1 MMKVGVVPLD
11 SRPCN
16 TSWLMQLGEAVNYQ
30 MIMYPISKC
39 GTLHQGANIY
49 NIVEWINSQ
58 AQKLDY
64 LIISGDGFAFG
75 GLIQAREARI
85 HLEEVLPLLGVLK
98 EIKEQYPKLKIYL
111 FDTIMR
117 TSISA
122 TNMETGKYWALM
134 NQYSKAMGRYY
145 FLKKQ
150 EDLDQMHDLETKIPN
165 GIIETYL
172 KARRKKLDVT
182 KYYLDLVRENVID
195 EMIILQ
201 EDSMPYGI
209 QKKDQEE
216 LIQVVKNYGLTN
228 KINFYNGTDEGGVV
242 LLAKI
247 MVENAKISGPVY
259 VHTPEEAILEKC
271 CLFEDRPLKEN
282 ITNMFKTIGV
292 SITNQ
297 LDEATI
303 VFSIFARNI
312 NIDLDLNCYEELSL
326 EQDEVYLNYIQSL
339 KKIMETHP
347 VTLVDLYFPNGGSFE
362 LLQAIEYKKLV
373 NYSAWNTASNSLG
386 SAICATVAYLVN
398 GRNEILENFKKAR
411 MMDDCIYQY
420 IARRK
425 VNEQLLKRNV
435 NIYDLGENGQ
445 EALEQIQQ
453 IMHEYDS
460 LIDNQSYEL
469 TLPWNRTF
477 EIEIEMKK
485 DSQKK
490 YDCIVGGAGPAGIC
504 AAVRLARNGKKVLLI
519 EKNAI
524 IGGTNILSLVGPF
537 MTYHDNGKQ
546 IIGGLADEI
555 ITRLAKKKG
564 TLGHIPDP
572 LGFCSTV
579 TPFDV
584 EALKEVYFEM
594 IEEAGVELL
603 LHAWITN
610 AKTMLTKNEGMHV
623 TCIEVATPQ
632 KMMFEADY
640 YIDATG
646 DGDICTFANAQY
658 FIGRSR
664 DHLCQPMTMPFIVGN
679 VDLDLLRSAMK
690 KDMQNFVLS
699 KDYDFSY
706 IGVSGF
712 FKEVEQAK
720 LEQNFHIER
729 DRVLLF
735 ENVRPNEVTIN
746 MTRVQKYSVL
756 DCFERTKAE
765 LAGRRQVK
773 EVFAFLKRYIP
784 GFENSY
790 IVQTPYQIGVRE
802 SRHIACDY
810 IMTKEDI
817 LNNQTFPDAIV
828 RGAFP
833 MDIHSPSGNVLELIE
848 QKDLQYQ
855 IPLRSIL
862 VKGFDNL
869 VVAGRLIGAT
879 HEAAASLRVTP
890 VAMALG
896 EAAGLAI
903 SEAIDKKQ
911 PIREINTAI
920 FAPILMEKEDR
931 S

>member
-1 MMKVGVVPLD
+1 MIKVGVVPLD

-16 TSWLMQLGEAVNYQ
+16 TSWLIQLGESVNYQ

-85 HLEEVLPLLGVLK
+85 NLEEVLPLLGVLK
-98 EIKEQYPKLKIYL
+98 EVKEKYPKLKIYL

-145 FLKKQ
+145 FLKHQ
-150 EDLDQMHDLETKIPN
+150 EDLDIMNDLETKIPKT
-165 GIIETYL
+165 IIETYL

-182 KYYLDLVRENVID
+182 KYYLRLVSEKVID

-216 LIQVVKNYGLTN
+216 LVEIVKEFGLTD

-247 MVENAKISGPVY
+247 MLENGNINKNIYIHVPN
-259 VHTPEEAILEKC
+259 EAILEKC

-282 ITNMFKTIGV
+282 IEKMLKTIGLN
-292 SITNQ
+292 ITNH
-297 LDEATI
+297 LEDASI
-303 VFSIFARNI
+303 VFSIFARTI
-312 NIDLDLNCYEELSL
+312 NIDLDLNQYEELIL
-326 EQDEVYLNYIQSL
+326 EKDEVYQEYIKSL
-339 KKIMETHP
+339 KKLMENYP

-362 LLQAIEYKKLV
+362 LLQEIGYKKLV

-386 SAICATVAYLVN
+386 SAICATTAYLVN
-398 GRNEILENFKKAR
+398 GNNETLENFKNAR
-411 MMDDCIYQY
+411 IMDDCIYQY
-420 IARRK
+420 IVRRK
-425 VNEQLLKRNV
+425 VNAYLLNKEV
-435 NIYDLGENGQ
+435 NIYDLGEHGKATVSMIK
-445 EALEQIQQ
+445 EM
-453 IMHEYDS
+453 MHQYDY
-460 LIDNQSYEL
+460 LIDNQPYEI

-477 EIEIEMKK
+477 EAEIEMKQAK
-485 DSQKK
+485 TNH

-504 AAVRLARNGKKVLLI
+504 AAVSLARNGKKVLLI
-519 EKNAI
+519 EKNAM
-524 IGGTNILSLVGPF
+524 IGGTNILSLVGPL
-537 MTYHDNGKQ
+537 MTYHDNQKQ
-546 IIGGLADEI
+546 IIGGIASEI
-555 ITRLAKKKG
+555 IDRLVEKKG
-564 TLGHIPDP
+564 TLGHISDP

-584 EALKEVYFEM
+584 ETLKEVYFEM

-603 LHAWITN
+603 LHSLITN
-610 AKTMLTKNEGMHV
+610 VKTISKQNDLSSVKE
-623 TCIEVATPQ
+623 IEVATPL
-632 KMMFEADY
+632 KMNFKADY
-640 YIDATG
+640 FIDATG
-646 DGDICTFANAQY
+646 DGYICDFAKAES
-658 FIGRSR
+658 FIGRSS

-679 VDLDLLRSAMK
+679 VDLDKLRLSMK
-690 KDMQNFVLS
+690 EEPQNFVLNE
-699 KDYDFSY
+699 KYDFKY
-706 IGVSGF
+706 VGVSGF
-712 FKEVEQAK
+712 FKEVEKAK
-720 LEQNFHIER
+720 QENNFHIER

-735 ENVRPNEVTIN
+735 ENVKANEVTIN
-746 MTRVQKYSVL
+746 MTRVQKYSSL
-756 DCFERTKAE
+756 DVFELTKAE
-765 LAGRRQVK
+765 LEGRKQVK
-773 EVFAFLKRYIP
+773 EVFQFLKHYIP

-790 IVQTPYQIGVRE
+790 IVTTPYQIGVRE
-802 SRHIACDY
+802 SRHIVCEY

-817 LNNQTFPDAIV
+817 LNNQTFDDAIV
-828 RGAFP
+828 KGAFP
-833 MDIHSPSGNVLELIE
+833 MDIHSPSGNILELIE
-848 QKDLQYQ
+848 QKELQYQ
-855 IPLRSIL
+855 IPLRSII

-869 VVAGRLIGAT
+869 LVAGRLIGAT

-903 SEAIDKKQ
+903 NEAIHKKQ
-911 PIREINTAI
+911 SIREIDASI
-920 FAPILMEKEDR
+920 FSNILMEKGK
-931 S
+931 